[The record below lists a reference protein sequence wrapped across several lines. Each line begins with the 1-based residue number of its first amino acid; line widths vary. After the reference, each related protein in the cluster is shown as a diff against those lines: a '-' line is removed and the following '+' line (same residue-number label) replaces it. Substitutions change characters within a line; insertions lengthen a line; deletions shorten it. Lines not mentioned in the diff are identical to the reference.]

1 VTLAWFLALDNVTAI
16 PKATSEE
23 HIRSNWG
30 AYDVELDDGDMD
42 QIAGLDEGH
51 PRGRLRRRALEPVGP
66 PRTRCEDADA
76 VTTRPIPDRSDSRP
90 RWYPRFSGPDPSR
103 PANSS
108 PWSLT
113 LLVSTVVFFG
123 IVPVGDITTLFLAP
137 VVAFVLT
144 MVVVAETLVAGY
156 RALGDSRG
164 PTGRLTE
171 RLADRPLYAAAV
183 RTLEAGLA
191 AVAAVA
197 GFVALVA
204 WIPDGPMA
212 GPGAIG
218 VFFVVLGLAAL
229 VLVGTLIRT
238 VAEYVDYRRS
248 GTV

>member
-1 VTLAWFLALDNVTAI
+1 
-16 PKATSEE
+16 
-23 HIRSNWG
+23 
-30 AYDVELDDGDMD
+30 
-42 QIAGLDEGH
+42 
-51 PRGRLRRRALEPVGP
+51 
-66 PRTRCEDADA
+66 
-76 VTTRPIPDRSDSRP
+76 
-90 RWYPRFSGPDPSR
+90 
-103 PANSS
+103 
-108 PWSLT
+108 
-113 LLVSTVVFFG
+113 VSTVVFFG

-171 RLADRPLYAAAV
+171 RLADRPLYAAV
-183 RTLEAGLA
+183 RTLEAGL

-218 VFFVVLGLAAL
+218 VFFVVLGPRRAGAR
-229 VLVGTLIRT
+229 GH
-238 VAEYVDYRRS
+238 VDPDSRRVRRLS
-248 GTV
+248 QERHSLRES

>member
-1 VTLAWFLALDNVTAI
+1 VV
-16 PKATSEE
+16 
-23 HIRSNWG
+23 
-30 AYDVELDDGDMD
+30 
-42 QIAGLDEGH
+42 
-51 PRGRLRRRALEPVGP
+51 
-66 PRTRCEDADA
+66 
-76 VTTRPIPDRSDSRP
+76 
-90 RWYPRFSGPDPSR
+90 
-103 PANSS
+103 
-108 PWSLT
+108 LT

-171 RLADRPLYAAAV
+171 RLADRPLYAAV
-183 RTLEAGLA
+183 RTLEAGL